1 MCSCDFQQHSATC
14 YDNTTTNITFAL
26 QSNEN
31 YTAQM
36 LIDLIV
42 DYMQRED
49 HSAVYLQSGLAIC
62 LNTDCKWQLDDNI
75 NITVMNNST
84 TSMNDPD
91 FMPVI
96 VGAIVGF
103 LSLCLFIVLLL
114 CFIAVVKRIRK
125 NK

>member
-1 MCSCDFQQHSATC
+1 
-14 YDNTTTNITFAL
+14 
-26 QSNEN
+26 
-31 YTAQM
+31 M

-42 DYMQRED
+42 DYMQREH
-49 HSAVYLQSGLAIC
+49 HSAVYLQSGLVIC
-62 LNTDCKWQLDDNI
+62 LNTECKWILDDNI

-84 TSMNDPD
+84 TSMDDSD

-96 VGAIVGF
+96 VGAIVGV